1 MRKRNTELVGVCV
14 GVCLWVLLTGAGCA
28 GKRGV
33 VTGREFRERDSL
45 MVERFDSLR
54 MEHMWKSSAAVA
66 VRWEEVEF
74 SAPDSSGHQFV
85 ERVRQAVADSREV
98 SVSRDTLLLLS
109 RQEDR
114 RLRETLATEQKE
126 SGWLMGRLPIWWA
139 LGVGGILLLG
149 VWWCNR
155 TYT

>member
-1 MRKRNTELVGVCV
+1 
-14 GVCLWVLLTGAGCA
+14 
-28 GKRGV
+28 
-33 VTGREFRERDSL
+33 
-45 MVERFDSLR
+45 

-74 SAPDSSGHQFV
+74 SAPDSSGYQYV

-114 RLRETLATEQKE
+114 RLRETVATEQKE
-126 SGWLMGRLPIWWA
+126 SGWLMGYLPIWWV